1 MSTAVRDLEQSGAV
15 VAVDVGGT
23 TVKGML
29 RIGDVVLDRAVVPTF
44 GTVGPADGT
53 VSGTATAGTATAG
66 TATAGA
72 AMADG
77 PSTGG
82 TAVGDLAAGG
92 PALAAVVAVV
102 DRLAA
107 AATGAGHPLAAIGL
121 CTPGVVDSAA
131 GTVVVAVNLDWHDL
145 PIADLLRERYGVP
158 VAVAHDARAA
168 ATAEIAARTAAGR
181 DVTEMVFI
189 PIGTGISASLVVDG
203 RLVVGAAGGAG
214 EVGHVCV
221 RPGGE
226 PCTCGQRGCVE
237 AYASARNIRRRYR
250 AAGGTIDGATDEI
263 VAAVDT
269 DPVAAAVW
277 ADAVDALAAGVAI
290 LSAVL
295 DPAVVVIGGGLGES
309 GERLLAPLRTAVD
322 ARLGWRPSPRI
333 EQSLAGAG
341 AGLAGAALLARTAAA
356 TSTTGAT
363 SATSASTSSA
373 PTTSTPAPAADPA
386 PHGTRRTP

>member
-1 MSTAVRDLEQSGAV
+1 MSTAVRGLEQSGAV

-44 GTVGPADGT
+44 GTVGPTDGT
-53 VSGTATAGTATAG
+53 AAGTPAGALSTAGTAT
-66 TATAGA
+66 
-72 AMADG
+72 
-77 PSTGG
+77 PE
-82 TAVGDLAAGG
+82 LAAGG

-107 AATGAGHPLAAIGL
+107 AASGAGHPLAAIGL

-145 PIADLLRERYGVP
+145 PIADVLRERYGVP

-181 DVTEMVFI
+181 DVAEMVFI

-295 DPAVVVIGGGLGES
+295 DPAVVVVGGGLGES

-341 AGLAGAALLARTAAA
+341 AGLAGAAILARTAAA
-356 TSTTGAT
+356 ATSTP
-363 SATSASTSSA
+363 A
-373 PTTSTPAPAADPA
+373 PAPATSTPAPAADPA

>member
-44 GTVGPADGT
+44 GTVGTTDGT
-53 VSGTATAGTATAG
+53 VSGTPTAGTPTVG
-66 TATAGA
+66 
-72 AMADG
+72 G

-82 TAVGDLAAGG
+82 TAVGDLPAGG

-181 DVTEMVFI
+181 DVGEMVFI

-295 DPAVVVIGGGLGES
+295 DPAVVVVGGGLGES

-356 TSTTGAT
+356 TSTTSTT
-363 SATSASTSSA
+363 SATGTTSAPTSSA
-373 PTTSTPAPAADPA
+373 PATSAPAPAADPA

>member
-1 MSTAVRDLEQSGAV
+1 MSAAVDGSGHPGAV

-23 TVKGML
+23 TVKGMV
-29 RIGDVVLDRAVVPTF
+29 RVGDVVLDRVVLPTF
-44 GTVGPADGT
+44 ATESSPGDVG
-53 VSGTATAGTATAG
+53 S
-66 TATAGA
+66 
-72 AMADG
+72 
-77 PSTGG
+77 
-82 TAVGDLAAGG
+82 AAGG
-92 PALAAVVAVV
+92 PALAAVTAVV

-107 AATGAGHPLAAIGL
+107 SAAAAGHPLAAVGL
-121 CTPGVVDSAA
+121 CTPGVVDSVT
-131 GTVVVAVNLDWHDL
+131 GTVVVAVNLDWRDL
-145 PIADLLRERYGVP
+145 PIAALLGDRYGVP

-181 DVTEMVFI
+181 DVAEMVFI
-189 PIGTGISASLVVDG
+189 PIGTGVSSSLVVDG

-214 EVGHVCV
+214 EIGHVCV

-226 PCTCGQRGCVE
+226 ACTCGQRGCVE
-237 AYASARNIRRRYR
+237 VYASARNVRRRYR
-250 AAGGTIDGATDEI
+250 AAGGTIDGATEEI

-290 LSAVL
+290 LAAVL
-295 DPAVVVIGGGLGES
+295 DPAVVVVGGGLGES

-341 AGLAGAALLARTAAA
+341 AGLAGAALLARTAAEPPA
-356 TSTTGAT
+356 AEPPAVEPPAVEPPAVEPPPAGSRTAGSPAAGA
-363 SATSASTSSA
+363 
-373 PTTSTPAPAADPA
+373 PAPAPA
-386 PHGTRRTP
+386 PAHGTRRTP

>member
-23 TVKGML
+23 TVKGLL

-44 GTVGPADGT
+44 GTVGTTDGT
-53 VSGTATAGTATAG
+53 VSGTPTAA
-66 TATAGA
+66 
-72 AMADG
+72 G

-82 TAVGDLAAGG
+82 SAVGDLAAGG

-181 DVTEMVFI
+181 DVGEMVFI

-295 DPAVVVIGGGLGES
+295 DPAVVVVGGGLGES

-356 TSTTGAT
+356 TSTTSTT
-363 SATSASTSSA
+363 SATGTTSAPTSSA
-373 PTTSTPAPAADPA
+373 PATSAPAPAADPA

>member
-53 VSGTATAGTATAG
+53 VSGTPTAGTPTVG
-66 TATAGA
+66 
-72 AMADG
+72 G

-82 TAVGDLAAGG
+82 TAVGDLPAGG

-181 DVTEMVFI
+181 DVGEMVFI

-295 DPAVVVIGGGLGES
+295 DPAVVVVGGGLGES

-356 TSTTGAT
+356 TSTTSTT
-363 SATSASTSSA
+363 SATGTTSAPTSSA
-373 PTTSTPAPAADPA
+373 PATSAPAPATDPA